1 MKEFKDVAEVGY
13 NPDTGEI
20 EILYFNGRAEYIK
33 LSEQKTVDA
42 NERELGTETEYLLE
56 PNLHVVFYPEGRL
69 LDWWYG
75 QN

>member
-1 MKEFKDVAEVGY
+1 MKEFKYVAEVDY

-20 EILYFNGRAEYIK
+20 EILYFNGRVEYIK

-56 PNLHVVFYPEGRL
+56 SNLHVVFYPECRF
-69 LDWWYG
+69 LD
-75 QN
+75 